1 MKDWF
6 LSLAE
11 RERLFVISAA
21 AVLAVAVFYLAVW
34 MPLDRGQAN
43 LANSVS
49 GWRDSIAEL
58 RLLQGEL
65 QSVELGQA
73 EIAGLD
79 QSLVVV
85 IDETLRSRGL
95 YDSLQRSQPTG
106 PAGIRVEFEN
116 VAFDQLVLWLGDLSS
131 RYALQVQAA
140 NFSTASRDQHDGRV
154 NATVTLER

>member
-6 LSLAE
+6 LSLDE
-11 RERLFVISAA
+11 RERLFVTAAA
-21 AVLAVAVFYLAVW
+21 AVLAVAVFYLAIW
-34 MPLDRGQAN
+34 MPLDRGQSS
-43 LANSVS
+43 LANSVG

-65 QSVELGQA
+65 QSAELGQS
-73 EIAGLD
+73 EVAGLD
-79 QSLVVV
+79 QSLVVI

-106 PAGIRVEFEN
+106 PGGIRVEFEN
-116 VAFDQLVLWLGDLSS
+116 VVFDQLVLWLGDLSG
-131 RYALQVQAA
+131 RYALQVQSA
-140 NFSTASRDQHDGRV
+140 NFSAASREHDGRV